1 MSHYSIS
8 LNEMSDVLDEMNQ
21 GDTPDHHASVLLL
34 TCIDFRF
41 FDEVE
46 DVIRAKG
53 LVGDYD
59 HVIVAGAEL
68 GPVIDF
74 GPEPK
79 PHWRDFFL
87 DHLKL
92 SKSLHNISKVLVLGH
107 EDCGAY
113 KKFVGQ
119 IDPQDEESVHLKYAE
134 KLKALINEQGLSLE
148 FEAHMLRSV
157 RDVRAESRQKASSGE
172 KSV

>member
-1 MSHYSIS
+1 MSHYSIRID
-8 LNEMSDVLDEMNQ
+8 EMSGVLDEINHV
-21 GDTPDHHASVLLL
+21 GATDERKASVLLL

-41 FDEVE
+41 FDEIE
-46 DVIRAKG
+46 DVIKAKG
-53 LVGDYD
+53 LIGDYD

-79 PHWRDFFL
+79 PHWTEFFL

-92 SKSLHNISKVLVLGH
+92 SKALHDIEKVLVLGH

-113 KKFVGQ
+113 KKFHGP
-119 IDPQDEESVHLKYAE
+119 IASEDEERVHHHYAD
-134 KLKALINEQGLSLE
+134 KLKALIDKQGLNVE
-148 FEAHMLRSV
+148 FEAHMLRNV
-157 RDVRAESRQKASSGE
+157 RDARAEARNAAS
-172 KSV
+172 V